1 MRSLILREISADILA
16 HWMDLMNSEGWIPR
30 EQILGKEARA
40 KVPDEFV
47 VQHNRN
53 ANPPTLLLTLHSI
66 VGGAAG
72 GDVRLVEGLPQVG
85 RGVEHSMVQRSS
97 QEDVAQACHLVRMV
111 QLNTGDT

>member
-1 MRSLILREISADILA
+1 MTGQTTKTVRSLILREISADILA

-66 VGGAAG
+66 VGG
-72 GDVRLVEGLPQVG
+72 L
-85 RGVEHSMVQRSS
+85 
-97 QEDVAQACHLVRMV
+97 QEEMSDWWRDYLR
-111 QLNTGDT
+111 